1 MTDGNGRTTW
11 VLDTGPLSHFA
22 RAGWLGALKAVL
34 AGGRALIP
42 DTVEQELYDGVAT
55 RPYLQAVL
63 DAEWIEVV
71 ALDTADHLTALA
83 FYAGRLV
90 GSDGRNLGEA
100 GVLALAEVEDATAIV
115 DDRVAV
121 NAAHGRSV
129 RVRRTLG
136 LLCEALRSG
145 LLTLALV
152 SAIADD
158 LLVHEYRLPF
168 EIGGFAEWATRE
180 GLVPPADT

>member
-1 MTDGNGRTTW
+1 MTDSNERVTW

-22 RAGWLGALKAVL
+22 KAGWLGALKVVL

-42 DTVEQELYDGVAT
+42 DAVEQELHNGVAT
-55 RPYLQAVL
+55 HPYLQAVL
-63 DAEWIEVV
+63 DAEWIEIVP
-71 ALDTADHLTALA
+71 LDTADHLTALA
-83 FYAGRLV
+83 FYTARLV

-100 GVLALAEVEDATAIV
+100 GVLALAEVQNATAII

-121 NAAHGRSV
+121 NAAHGRDV

-136 LLCEALRSG
+136 LLCDAVRSD

-158 LLVHEYRLPF
+158 LLIHEYRLPF
-168 EIGGFAEWATRE
+168 GVGGFAEWATHE